1 MPSPFPL
8 DDFDDDPLWLPY
20 AIVLV
25 STSPLYVRLIS
36 PSISPSSL
44 SRC

>member
-8 DDFDDDPLWLPY
+8 DDFDNDPLWLPY

-36 PSISPSSL
+36 PSICPSSL